1 MTWRDLSDDELH
13 ARLMAASEHP
23 FANLVDVLV
32 RHRDE
37 DDTGECIDR
46 ILDGDLIPE

>member
-13 ARLMAASEHP
+13 ARLVAASANP

-32 RHRDE
+32 RHREDE
-37 DDTGECIDR
+37 DTAEAIDR
-46 ILDGDLIPE
+46 ILEKADA

>member
-1 MTWRDLSDDELH
+1 MKWWESLGDDELH
-13 ARLMAASEHP
+13 ARLMAASEDP

-46 ILDGDLIPE
+46 ILGEDE